1 MKDEQAVISVEK
13 LTLCRDCKN
22 GEKDEFFPQMVFCR
36 LTRRWMN
43 GTGFC
48 SDGEERRNV

>member
-1 MKDEQAVISVEK
+1 MKDEQAVISAEK
-13 LTLCRDCKN
+13 LPLCRDCKN
-22 GEKDEFFPQMVFCR
+22 GVKDEFFQQMVFCQ
-36 LTRRWMN
+36 LARRWMN